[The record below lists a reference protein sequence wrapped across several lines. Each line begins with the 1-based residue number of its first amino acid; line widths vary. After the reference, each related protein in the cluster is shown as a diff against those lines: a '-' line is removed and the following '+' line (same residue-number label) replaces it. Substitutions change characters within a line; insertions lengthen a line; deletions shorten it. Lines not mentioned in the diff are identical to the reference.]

1 MSGKQ
6 FIKFCPV
13 APRHSRRVGDVAFG
27 DLQQLTQIVEFK
39 LITRLNKG
47 WQRRVLPSSAC
58 STSAS
63 LITGDDVSATHCSIT
78 LTNWRTLPGQLAVIR
93 RFIASVENARTNGL
107 CRSAAAQQVIC
118 Q

>member
-39 LITRLNKG
+39 LIARFDEGRQRGIFPFQRLFH
-47 WQRRVLPSSAC
+47 QR
-58 STSAS
+58 
-63 LITGDDVSATHCSIT
+63 ITDA
-78 LTNWRTLPGQLAVIR
+78 REYQLR
-93 RFIASVENARTNGL
+93 R
-107 CRSAAAQQVIC
+107 
-118 Q
+118 